1 MKSKTQS
8 DNVTHRALQAHSPST
23 DVAEMLEMLFALDRS
38 VVEVSMQ
45 LYSVDRRER
54 QKMRSQ
60 NRRLHAAVR
69 HQLPRLLKFPRA
81 TNP

>member
-1 MKSKTQS
+1 MKSKS
-8 DNVTHRALQAHSPST
+8 HPDKVKDRSLRAHSSST
-23 DVAEMLEMLFALDRS
+23 NLDEMLETLFALDRS

-45 LYSVDRRER
+45 LYSVGRRER

-69 HQLPRLLKFPRA
+69 HQLPRLLELAGRK
-81 TNP
+81 NH